1 MLINALFISKFI
13 TTPTK
18 LSNIYI
24 YIIYLFI
31 YLQFVL
37 VK

>member
-18 LSNIYI
+18 LSNIF
-24 YIIYLFI
+24 IYLFI